1 MALVEY
7 LDRGAL
13 SNPDGACLTAAN
25 GETLTYRDVQR
36 LSYRIG
42 NKLISLGFSKG
53 DLGSVVALND
63 PFAFA
68 CVFGLARA
76 GMAWLPAHPRN
87 SPDDHRYLFEFLE
100 CKLILF
106 SSDFAELVEALRP
119 QLPGVKAWVCL
130 DRALDG
136 IPSLETWLEGAADT
150 DPDLPRCAEDLAIV
164 LPTGGTTG
172 RSKGVMWKSRVVDNM
187 VATQMICMCY
197 DQSERPV
204 NMAAAPLTH
213 AAGMITFA
221 TLSRGGEIVV
231 LPKPDIAAMLDVIE
245 RYHVTELFLPPTVI
259 YRMLEFP
266 GVEGRDYRSLR
277 YFVYAAAPMSV
288 EKLKRAIKV
297 FGPCMTQSYG
307 QSEAPM
313 LVTFFSPQQHAPN
326 GKLAPDSRLAACGFP
341 TPLVEVRILDD
352 DNHELPHGTPGELC
366 VRGDLVMDGY
376 FKQPDKTAATIID
389 GWLHTGD
396 VAVQDADG
404 WLRVVD
410 RKKDMIISGG
420 LNVYPQEIE
429 QIIWTH
435 PAVEDCSVIGIPDDD
450 WGERVTAVVELA
462 PGGKASAGEI
472 QALCKKHL
480 GSLKTPKAVY
490 FRKLPRSP
498 NGKVLKRALR
508 DEYWKDAERQV

>member
-7 LDRGAL
+7 LDRGAM
-13 SNPDGACLTAAN
+13 SNPDGACLTAAD

-42 NKLISLGFSKG
+42 NRLISLGFKPG
-53 DLGSVVALND
+53 DLGSVIALND
-63 PFAFA
+63 AFAFA
-68 CVFGLARA
+68 CIFGLARA

-87 SPDDHRYLFEFLE
+87 SQDDHRYLFDFLE
-100 CKLILF
+100 CKVILF
-106 SSDFAELVEALRP
+106 SSDFADLVAALRP
-119 QLPGVKAWVCL
+119 QLPGVRAWVCL
-130 DRALDG
+130 DGALGD
-136 IPSLETWLEGAADT
+136 IPSIETWLADTADT
-150 DPDLPRCAEDLAIV
+150 DPDLPRSVDDLAII

-172 RSKGVMWKSRVVDNM
+172 RSKGVMWKNRVVHNM

-221 TLSRGGEIVV
+221 TLARGGQVV
-231 LPKPDIAAMLDVIE
+231 ILPRPDIAMMLDTIE
-245 RYHVTELFLPPTVI
+245 RYRITELFLPPTVI

-266 GVEGRDYRSLR
+266 GIDRRDYSSLR

-288 EKLKRAIKV
+288 EKLKRAIQV

-313 LVTFFSPQQHAPN
+313 LVTFFSPREHVPA
-326 GKLAPDSRLAACGFP
+326 GKLAPDRRLATCGFP
-341 TPLVEVRILDD
+341 TPLVEVRILDE
-352 DNHELPHGTPGELC
+352 DNHRLPHGMPGELC

-404 WLRVVD
+404 WLRIVD

-429 QIIWTH
+429 QVIWTH

-450 WGERVTAVVELA
+450 WGERVTAVIELA
-462 PGGKASAGEI
+462 PGGEVSAEEI
-472 QALCKKHL
+472 QALCKRRL
-480 GSLKTPKAVY
+480 GSLKTPKTVH

-508 DEYWKDAERQV
+508 DEYWQAAERRV